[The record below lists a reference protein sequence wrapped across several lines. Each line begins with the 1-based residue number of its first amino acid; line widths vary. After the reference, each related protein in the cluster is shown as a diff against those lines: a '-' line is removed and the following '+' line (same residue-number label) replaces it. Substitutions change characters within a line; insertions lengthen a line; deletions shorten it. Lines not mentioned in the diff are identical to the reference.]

1 MPDIRY
7 VVFSDMHLGAE
18 NSVLTDLVLGTV
30 DTDTGKAGP
39 VLTRMTECLRDIIS
53 KNSGTQKPVLV
64 LNGDLMELALATKNN
79 AAMAFQRFVEL
90 VMPLHGERLFDNEF
104 LFLPGNHDHNLWEDT
119 RAAYYNKYLESLSP
133 GQYIK
138 PEKHITQMFEPEKIP
153 CAFLTTLVQYFK
165 HLNDVTVNTCYPA
178 HAILSDNKDK
188 CVVFCHGHYI
198 ESMYHL
204 MTTLTSKIFSDVAD
218 PKNFEEL
225 EMENYAWVDFF
236 WSTLGRS
243 GIVGK
248 DINLIYDKLQ
258 DKKAVNKM
266 IMNIARNITN
276 KQQNVVKRFFE
287 RQALYIVLQKTLGH
301 MAAAER
307 NEPDIVLSQDAEKGL
322 RRLIEIELLS
332 QLKKELNNKVPADI
346 SFIFGHT
353 HKPFVKTTAYEGYKN
368 PLKIYNSGGWV
379 VDTLQEQRLTGGS
392 IILVDENLDVVSLH
406 MYKEGNYKPGFE
418 EAKPNNGEEH
428 TGFFKRLQQDT
439 DFNAEPWLSFS
450 KLAEEGVSM
459 RFTALAKIIKEN

>member
-1 MPDIRY
+1 MAGIRY

-18 NSVLTDLVLGTV
+18 NSVLTDLVEGTV

-39 VLTRMTECLRDIIS
+39 VLQTMTECLRDVIL
-53 KNSGTQKPVLV
+53 KNSGTQKPTLI

-90 VMPLHGERLFDNEF
+90 VMPLHGERLFENEF
-104 LFLPGNHDHNLWEDT
+104 IFLPGNHDHNLWEDA
-119 RAAYYNKYLESLSP
+119 RAAYYNELLESLNP
-133 GQYIK
+133 GEFIM
-138 PEKHITQMFEPEKIP
+138 PEIYVTKLIEPEKIN

-165 HLNDVTVNTCYPA
+165 HLNDVKVSTCYPA
-178 HAILSDNKDK
+178 HAVLSEDKNK

-204 MTTLTSKIFSDVAD
+204 MTTLTSKIFSSVPD
-218 PKNFEEL
+218 PKTFEEL
-225 EMENYAWVDFF
+225 EIENYAWVDFF

-258 DKKAVNKM
+258 DPKAVNKM
-266 IMNIARNITN
+266 IMNIAYNLTN
-276 KQQNVVKRFFE
+276 KPQNIIRRFFE
-287 RQALYIVLQKTLGH
+287 KRALYIVLQKTLGH

-307 NEPDIVLSQDAEKGL
+307 NEPNVDLSPDAAKGL
-322 RRLIEIELLS
+322 KRLVEIELLS
-332 QLKKELNNKVPADI
+332 QLKKELNGHVPADI

-353 HKPFVKTTAYEGYKN
+353 HKPFVRNISFDGYKN
-368 PLKIYNSGGWV
+368 PVKVYNSGGWV
-379 VDTLQEQRLTGGS
+379 VDTLQQQTLTGGS
-392 IILVDENLDVVSLH
+392 IVFVDENLDVVTLH
-406 MYKEGNYKPGFE
+406 MYKEGTYNPGFE
-418 EAKPNNGEEH
+418 EPAPVNGQAH
-428 TGFFKRLQQDT
+428 SAFYDQLVKAI

-450 KLAEEGVSM
+450 KFAGEGVNM
-459 RFTALAKIIKEN
+459 RHTALAKIIQEN